1 MNNKLLV
8 IAGPTGVGKTDLSI
22 KLSKKL
28 NGEVISADSMQIYKY
43 MDIGSAKLTKEE
55 MNDVT
60 HHMIDII
67 LPDEP
72 FTVVDYKNY
81 ADKEIEEI
89 LNKEVT
95 VEAED
100 FEQAMKIINK
110 LYRDEEIVLDY
121 DDFVGYTINYINEE
135 K

>member
-1 MNNKLLV
+1 M
-8 IAGPTGVGKTDLSI
+8 I
-22 KLSKKL
+22 KYRF
-28 NGEVISADSMQIYKY
+28 N
-43 MDIGSAKLTKEE
+43 
-55 MNDVT
+55 
-60 HHMIDII
+60 
-67 LPDEP
+67 
-72 FTVVDYKNY
+72 
-81 ADKEIEEI
+81 IEEI

>member
-1 MNNKLLV
+1 MNK
-8 IAGPTGVGKTDLSI
+8 
-22 KLSKKL
+22 
-28 NGEVISADSMQIYKY
+28 YKF
-43 MDIGSAKLTKEE
+43 
-55 MNDVT
+55 N
-60 HHMIDII
+60 
-67 LPDEP
+67 
-72 FTVVDYKNY
+72 
-81 ADKEIEEI
+81 IEEI

-100 FEQAMKIINK
+100 FDQAMKIINK

>member
-1 MNNKLLV
+1 MN
-8 IAGPTGVGKTDLSI
+8 
-22 KLSKKL
+22 
-28 NGEVISADSMQIYKY
+28 KY
-43 MDIGSAKLTKEE
+43 RF
-55 MNDVT
+55 N
-60 HHMIDII
+60 ID
-67 LPDEP
+67 
-72 FTVVDYKNY
+72 
-81 ADKEIEEI
+81 EI

>member
-1 MNNKLLV
+1 MNK
-8 IAGPTGVGKTDLSI
+8 
-22 KLSKKL
+22 
-28 NGEVISADSMQIYKY
+28 YKF
-43 MDIGSAKLTKEE
+43 
-55 MNDVT
+55 N
-60 HHMIDII
+60 
-67 LPDEP
+67 
-72 FTVVDYKNY
+72 
-81 ADKEIEEI
+81 IEEI

-100 FEQAMKIINK
+100 FDEAMKIINK